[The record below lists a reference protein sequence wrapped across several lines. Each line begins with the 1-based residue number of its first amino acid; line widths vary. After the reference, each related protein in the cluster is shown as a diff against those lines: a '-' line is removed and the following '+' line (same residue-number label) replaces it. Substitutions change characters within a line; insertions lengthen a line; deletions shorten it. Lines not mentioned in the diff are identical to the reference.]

1 MIYQLQMFSLIKDT
15 LEDMGH
21 KYYSHEAMMLVY
33 NTGLVESKY
42 KYLMQKGGNNI
53 ARGFFQCEP
62 WVAVSV
68 CKDYLQYRDDLMK
81 KVAEV
86 CYLDWKYFINPT
98 ELDWKKILTTNIT
111 AQIVFCRLHYWRVPK
126 KLPKT
131 IDEQALY
138 WKKWC
143 NTEKGAGTVEHFKE
157 IVNDSER

>member
-1 MIYQLQMFSLIKDT
+1 MIYQLQMLALIKET
-15 LEDMGH
+15 LEDMGF
-21 KYYSHEAMMLVY
+21 KYYSHDAMMLVY

-42 KYLMQKGGNNI
+42 KYLMQKGGSNI

-68 CKDYLQYRDDLMK
+68 CKDYLQYRDSLMK
-81 KVAEV
+81 KVAEI

-98 ELDWKKILTTNIT
+98 ESDWKKILTTNIT

-131 IDEQALY
+131 IDEQARY
-138 WKKWC
+138 WKKWY
-143 NTEKGAGTVEHFKE
+143 NTAKGAGTIEHFKE
-157 IVNDSER
+157 IVNDSTR

>member
-1 MIYQLQMFSLIKDT
+1 MIYTLQMLSLIKDT

-21 KYYSHEAMMLVY
+21 KYYSHEAMMLIY

-62 WVAVSV
+62 YTAVSV
-68 CKDYLQYRDDLMK
+68 CKDYLQYRESLMK
-81 KVAEV
+81 KVAEI
-86 CYLDWKYFINPT
+86 CYLDWKYFISPNND
-98 ELDWKKILTTNIT
+98 DWKKILTTNIT

-131 IDEQALY
+131 IDEQARY
-138 WKKWC
+138 WKKWY

>member
-1 MIYQLQMFSLIKDT
+1 MIYTLQMYVLIKET
-15 LEDMGH
+15 LESLGE
-21 KYYSHEAMMLVY
+21 KYYSHDAMMLIY
-33 NTGLVESKY
+33 NTGLVESRY
-42 KYLMQKGGNNI
+42 KYLMQKGGTNV

-68 CKDYLQYRDDLMK
+68 CKDYLQYRESLMK

-86 CYLDWKYFINPT
+86 CYLDLKYFIKPNKD
-98 ELDWKKILTTNIT
+98 DWKNILTTNIT

-138 WKKWC
+138 WKRYY
-143 NTEKGAGTVEHFKE
+143 NTEKGAGTIKHFKD
-157 IVNDSER
+157 IIND